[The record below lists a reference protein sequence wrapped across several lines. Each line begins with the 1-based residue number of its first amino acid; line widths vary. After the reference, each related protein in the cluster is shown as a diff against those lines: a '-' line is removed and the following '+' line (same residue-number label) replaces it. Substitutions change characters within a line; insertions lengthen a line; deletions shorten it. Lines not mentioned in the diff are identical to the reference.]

1 MMKKYLLILALIS
14 LLVVFFGFTNPNS
27 MPVGLIV
34 LPVIVIFIIFSLVFY
49 VALSGFMLKTDKTRL
64 KYISTFLG
72 LFISIGVLFYSTG
85 GVNVWD
91 ALLLGLIFIIGTIY
105 ISKI

>member
-1 MMKKYLLILALIS
+1 
-14 LLVVFFGFTNPNS
+14 
-27 MPVGLIV
+27 MPVGLIIV
-34 LPVIVIFIIFSLVFY
+34 PVILIFIIFSLIFY
-49 VALSGFMLKTDKTRL
+49 IALKGFMGRADKQRL
-64 KYISTFLG
+64 KYISIFLG

-85 GVNVWD
+85 GINIWD